1 MVESYLCSEDV
12 VYRFKETF
20 SEALLN
26 HNIEASRKRT
36 LAQGKVTGNILSQLG
51 AHQLAVEA
59 NNTIV
64 NQNGDTNVLEAEQN
78 DDLSTELGD

>member
-36 LAQGKVTGNILSQLG
+36 LAQGKVTRNILSQLG

-59 NNTIV
+59 NNAIV